1 MVEFAIGFF
10 VGIMVFYIILKMML
24 HVVIKNF
31 EEQVLSRI
39 NTHHDGA
46 PTSDIAVR
54 IEEYNGVF
62 YVYNIADDMFLGQG
76 STFTEIK
83 QVLEEKNPNSN
94 VFIAEGDESVID
106 KIKISKQSTVLDR

>member
-1 MVEFAIGFF
+1 MFEFAIGFF
-10 VGIMVFYIILKMML
+10 AGIMVFYIFLKMML
-24 HVVIKNF
+24 HVAIKQF
-31 EEQVLSRI
+31 QEQVLNEV
-39 NTHHDGA
+39 NTHQIS
-46 PTSDIAVR
+46 TSAADIAVR
-54 IEEYNGVF
+54 IEEYDGVF
-62 YVYNIADDMFLGQG
+62 YVYDIADNTFLGQG